1 MELKQ
6 YDDIILKDGREAV
19 IVELFETGCI
29 VDVGN
34 SPETWETIWV
44 KNEEIQ
50 SVKTKR

>member
-1 MELKQ
+1 MEWKQ
-6 YDDIILKDGREAV
+6 YDDIILKDGREAI